1 MDVNVQAGG
10 DGPVGVVPCENCGK
24 PSHKRCSRCKAFA
37 VCDKACMAAIWR
49 RHKPDC
55 NNVVATQKQLNEAG
69 TSVSG
74 VPWSIDPDAFFRLN
88 RLSLDVYT
96 KYGVEEPPGRKSKMN
111 VDKKSAFFLDF
122 LKVHDSSSPENKNAP
137 LPEKLFLNR
146 RYNNAYSHAMKTLT
160 FLELDRLNALMQK
173 HHIGT
178 ANRMCQ

>member
-55 NNVVATQKQLNEAG
+55 NNVVATQKH
-69 TSVSG
+69 
-74 VPWSIDPDAFFRLN
+74 
-88 RLSLDVYT
+88 LDVYT